1 MHLQRIGIAAQLISS
16 VILIFS
22 TRSIIGMIFGRVIAG
37 YAYGSGHLALIVYAA
52 EIGTKFNRGKLIA
65 LMHLGLVFGIML
77 FTIINPFTVDNEEI
91 GIILT
96 IGIISGILSLIA
108 LALNH
113 FYTYESPVSL
123 VMKDMDLDAQESLVK
138 LRSEKYITLD
148 IREDFHSIKEMV
160 ARDSRFKGTI
170 YKVPTFYFVLL
181 LNVLVVISYNYPLN
195 LTRMNLAKM
204 TITSFNGYNLQSFI
218 LALLRVIIS
227 VVVVFVIDV
236 TGRRIL
242 MACATRLSGIFGF
255 ALAVAYVATGYN
267 VAGVFSFIFEVFSS
281 FGILIVADVYSA
293 EAFTTSKKGIGLS
306 LAHCL
311 ECLLQLVLVAVGVL
325 VGVQYVL
332 GTVILFLAGALLL
345 LGGFVS
351 FPETRKMLL
360 VEATKRFLG
369 IKVNCHVC

>member
-1 MHLQRIGIAAQLISS
+1 
-16 VILIFS
+16 
-22 TRSIIGMIFGRVIAG
+22 MIFGRIVAG
-37 YAYGSGHLALIVYAA
+37 YGYGSGHLALIVYAA

-65 LMHLGLVFGIML
+65 LMHLGLVFGIMI
-77 FTIINPFTVDNEEI
+77 FTIINPFTVDNEEF

-108 LALNH
+108 LAINH

-123 VMKDMDLDAQESLVK
+123 VIHDLDLDAQESLVK

-160 ARDSRFKGTI
+160 AHDSRLKGTI
-170 YKVPTFYFVLL
+170 YKVPAFYFVLL
-181 LNVLVVISYNYPLN
+181 LKVLVVISYNYPLN
-195 LTRMNLAKM
+195 VTRINLAM
-204 TITSFNGYNLQSFI
+204 ITITSFNGYNLQSFC

-242 MACATRLSGIFGF
+242 IACATRLTGIFGF

-267 VAGVFSFIFEVFSS
+267 VAGVFNFIFEVFSS
-281 FGILIVADVYSA
+281 FGIIIVTDVYCA
-293 EAFTTSKKGIGLS
+293 EAFTTTKKGIGLS

-311 ECLLQLVLVAVGVL
+311 ECLLQLILVVVGIL
-325 VGVQYVL
+325 AGVQYVV

-360 VEATKRFLG
+360 VNATKRFLG
-369 IKVNCHVC
+369 IKVNCHVCKKQ